1 MRKPLLISL
10 GIFVLAVPAT
20 LYLASMQLPT
30 LMEARIS
37 DLLQAAGFNT
47 PAIPEPQMRLGIL
60 RYEGINLDT
69 DGISTI
75 ERLDVR
81 YSPLGVFFT
90 KNLKS
95 VHIRGLNLT
104 GEISSAGVVSLSGWN
119 APGTISEIQNYP
131 LKTLVVE
138 KSQLSLLTEQ
148 IGGVSINYD
157 FQARRRKQDV
167 DLQARAQSS
176 QKGLS
181 FVSSARG
188 VLGYDGLWQMEIE
201 LEQGKFEI
209 PPVKAT
215 RISGMANI
223 YGAPGKQP
231 EIVSE
236 INAGG
241 VTLYGFPWQNAAVTI
256 ETRNNAMH
264 MTADMKS
271 IGHDGI
277 ELGLNLNNESDKT
290 EISGNLHTEKFSNLV
305 EYLKSRSQQP
315 VDEKIFAP
323 LMKETDVSIDFAS
336 EGGWTG
342 SEKYINYNIKK
353 NDQKIELK
361 GKIEFKDDHSY
372 NAKTTKIG
380 AN

>member
-10 GIFVLAVPAT
+10 GVFVLVIPAA
-20 LYLASMQLPT
+20 LYFASLQLPA
-30 LMEARIS
+30 LMEARIL
-37 DLLQAAGFNT
+37 DLLKTAGFNT
-47 PAIPEPQMRLGIL
+47 PAIPAPQMRLGIM
-60 RYEGINLDT
+60 RYEGINLDV

-95 VHIRGLNLT
+95 VHIKGLNLT
-104 GEISSAGVVSLSGWN
+104 GEISSAGGVSLSGWSN
-119 APGTISEIQNYP
+119 PGTISKIQNYP
-131 LKTLVVE
+131 LKALIVE
-138 KSQLSLLTEQ
+138 KSRLSLLTEP
-148 IGGVSINYD
+148 IGGVSVNYD

-176 QKGLS
+176 QKGLG

-209 PPVKAT
+209 APVKAT

-223 YGAPGKQP
+223 YGAPGKKP

-277 ELGLNLNNESDKT
+277 ELGLNLNNESGKT
-290 EISGNLHTEKFSNLV
+290 QVSGDLHTEKFSNLV

-315 VDEKIFAP
+315 VDEKIFTP
-323 LMKETDVSIDFAS
+323 LMEETDVSIDFTS

-342 SEKYINYNIKK
+342 SEKSVNYNIKK
-353 NDQKIELK
+353 NDQNIELK
-361 GKIEFKDDHSY
+361 GKIEFIDDGSY
-372 NAKTTKIG
+372 KVKTSKKG
-380 AN
+380 S